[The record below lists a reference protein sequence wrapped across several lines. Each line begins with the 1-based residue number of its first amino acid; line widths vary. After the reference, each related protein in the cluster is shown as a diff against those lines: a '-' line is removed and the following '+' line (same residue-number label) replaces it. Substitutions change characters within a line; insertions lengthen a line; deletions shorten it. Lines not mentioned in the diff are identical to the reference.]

1 MNALFRPTVL
11 STRATILTQFAKR
24 RRHTANRKRLVANYQ
39 VDAALRAMPLCFAA
53 QRSAAQRGIRT
64 FADASQYTWGDSDLI
79 SFHIYASW
87 SLPPSCGEK

>member
-24 RRHTANRKRLVANYQ
+24 RRRTANRKRLVANYQ

-53 QRSAAQRGIRT
+53 QRSAAS
-64 FADASQYTWGDSDLI
+64 A
-79 SFHIYASW
+79 H
-87 SLPPSCGEK
+87 SLTPANTHGVTVT